1 MTTVLIGAGGHAKV
15 AYEIAVQK
23 GMEFNGFIDSVILS
37 FKELKKLQEDDPCE
51 FYFIGIGGVNVDKL
65 EKRHSLY
72 QGYKLSGS
80 SSFKLLSPHAY
91 ISQSA
96 IIGDGTLVAHSA
108 VIQVDANI
116 GENVIINTSAIIEH
130 DAIIEDGCHIAPGA
144 IILGGARV
152 GSMSIIGAGAI
163 VLPGQLVPNKTLVSS
178 LTRYK
183 ND

>member
-15 AYEIAVQK
+15 VHEIAMQK
-23 GMEFNGFIDSVILS
+23 NINFDGFIDSAVS
-37 FKELKKLQEDDPCE
+37 NFKELKKCNETE
-51 FYFIGIGGVNVDKL
+51 IFKFYFLGIGGVLVRQL
-65 EKRHSLY
+65 ENRHSLY
-72 QGYKLSGS
+72 GIYKKKGARPL
-80 SSFKLLSPHAY
+80 KLLSLQAFV
-91 ISQSA
+91 SQSA
-96 IIGDGTLVAHSA
+96 IVGDGTLVAHNA
-108 VIQVDANI
+108 VIQTGATI